1 MALYDRRGKVRLFV
15 ENKFWAP
22 LTPNQSVAYLR
33 ALPDDGM
40 LAFIAPKDRI
50 YSLWFELREQCKRE
64 NLSVVDETGLGDLQ
78 RMQVDQR
85 TLLLTHWRRV
95 LDALGHAA
103 TAGGYASTFQD
114 IDQLRGLTERMNSGV
129 FLPLRGDEPTD
140 TCVARRL
147 LNYGSL
153 IDDIT
158 KRLIEAGV
166 ADTKG
171 LAAAGWGRY
180 VRVHDKFVV
189 YLCLHLEAWRDFG
202 MTPLWCEVPSD
213 AGVSL
218 RRIEERFD
226 GARVDDKGGLRIPI
240 RLEVGVERD
249 RVVEAAVHRVRSL
262 AGVLEASPELG

>member
-1 MALYDRRGKVRLFV
+1 M
-15 ENKFWAP
+15 
-22 LTPNQSVAYLR
+22 
-33 ALPDDGM
+33 
-40 LAFIAPKDRI
+40 
-50 YSLWFELREQCKRE
+50 
-64 NLSVVDETGLGDLQ
+64 
-78 RMQVDQR
+78 
-85 TLLLTHWRRV
+85 

-103 TAGGYASTFQD
+103 TAGGYASTIQD

-140 TCVARRL
+140 TRVARRL

-189 YLCLHLEAWRDFG
+189 CLCLHLEAWRDFG